1 MTSKKICVV
10 VGTRPE
16 AIKMAP
22 VILEFQKFPE
32 KFDVTVC
39 CTGQHSSMLRSALSS
54 FGIQADIDL
63 NVMKAGQTLSELT
76 SRLLVALDTFLSA
89 NRPDLILVHGDTTSA
104 MVGAISGFYHRID
117 VGHVEAGLRTQNLNS
132 PFPEE
137 YNRSVIAVSAKYH
150 FAPTENA
157 KLNLQ
162 KCGVEARSV
171 IITGNTVIDA
181 LLTIKDL
188 LEKDSL
194 QSGKIHDHL
203 NQELGY
209 DLTSKPY
216 ILVTAHR
223 RENFGIGVENVCSS
237 IAQLA
242 QKNLNFNFIYP
253 VHLNP
258 NIKTVVDKKL
268 NNIQNV
274 SLIAPQDYMHFCYL
288 LDKCYLVLTDSGGIQ
303 EEAPAL
309 GKPVLVM
316 RDTSERPEA
325 IQAGTAKLV
334 TNDKENIVKETQ
346 LLIDSQ
352 EDYLSMSQASN
363 PFGDG
368 TAAQKIVSYLD
379 QTL

>member
-1 MTSKKICVV
+1 M
-10 VGTRPE
+10 
-16 AIKMAP
+16 
-22 VILEFQKFPE
+22 
-32 KFDVTVC
+32 
-39 CTGQHSSMLRSALSS
+39 
-54 FGIQADIDL
+54 
-63 NVMKAGQTLSELT
+63 
-76 SRLLVALDTFLSA
+76 
-89 NRPDLILVHGDTTSA
+89 
-104 MVGAISGFYHRID
+104 
-117 VGHVEAGLRTQNLNS
+117 
-132 PFPEE
+132 
-137 YNRSVIAVSAKYH
+137 
-150 FAPTENA
+150 
-157 KLNLQ
+157 
-162 KCGVEARSV
+162 
-171 IITGNTVIDA
+171 
-181 LLTIKDL
+181 
-188 LEKDSL
+188 
-194 QSGKIHDHL
+194 
-203 NQELGY
+203 
-209 DLTSKPY
+209 
-216 ILVTAHR
+216 TAHR